1 MFIVRTM
8 NKGYHIDDRLKIT
21 VVMNPDKEFYRL
33 QLLFENEY
41 GKDRTFITGHYNTRK
56 DAEFARDFWTNMI
69 MDKRNDNIP
78 FELSYMENV
87 IEKAIEALHMIM
99 QRERTA

>member
-8 NKGYHIDDRLKIT
+8 NKEYHIDDRLKVT

-41 GKDRTFITGHYNTRK
+41 GKDRTFITGHYNTHK
-56 DAEFARDFWTNMI
+56 DAEFAMDFWTNMI
-69 MDKRNDNIP
+69 RDKRNDNIP

-87 IEKAIEALHMIM
+87 IEKAIEALHMITEK
-99 QRERTA
+99 ERTA

>member
-8 NKGYHIDDRLKIT
+8 NKEYHIDDRLKIT

-33 QLLFENEY
+33 RLLFENEY
-41 GKDRTFITGHYNTRK
+41 GKDHTFITGQYNTRK

-69 MDKRNDNIP
+69 RDKRNDNIP

-87 IEKAIEALHMIM
+87 IGKAIEALHMM
-99 QRERTA
+99 KERERTA

>member
-8 NKGYHIDDRLKIT
+8 NKEYHIDDRLKIS

-41 GKDRTFITGHYNTRK
+41 GKDRTFITGHYNTHK
-56 DAEFARDFWTNMI
+56 DAEFAKNFWTNMI
-69 MDKRNDNIP
+69 RDKRNDNIP

-87 IEKAIEALHMIM
+87 IEKAIEALHMIIE
-99 QRERTA
+99 RERIA

>member
-8 NKGYHIDDRLKIT
+8 NKEYHIDDRLKIS

-41 GKDRTFITGHYNTRK
+41 GKDRTFITGHYNTHK
-56 DAEFARDFWTNMI
+56 DAEFARNFWTNMI
-69 MDKRNDNIP
+69 RDKRNDNIP

-87 IEKAIEALHMIM
+87 IEKAIEALHMIIE
-99 QRERTA
+99 RERIA

>member
-8 NKGYHIDDRLKIT
+8 NKEYHIDDRLKIT
-21 VVMNPDKEFYRL
+21 VVMNPDREFYRL

-41 GKDRTFITGHYNTRK
+41 GKDRTFITGHYNTHK
-56 DAEFARDFWTNMI
+56 DAEFARDFWSNMI
-69 MDKRNDNIP
+69 RDERNDNIP
-78 FELSYMENV
+78 FELDYMENV

-99 QRERTA
+99 QRERIA

>member
-1 MFIVRTM
+1 MFIVRTR
-8 NKGYHIDDRLKIT
+8 NKEYHIDDRLKIS
-21 VVMNPDKEFYRL
+21 VVMNPDRKFYRL

-41 GKDRTFITGHYNTRK
+41 GKDRTFITGHYNARK
-56 DAEFARDFWTNMI
+56 DAEFAKDFWTNMI
-69 MDKRNDNIP
+69 RDERNDNIP
-78 FELSYMENV
+78 FELDYMEQV

>member
-8 NKGYHIDDRLKIT
+8 NKEYHIDDRLKIS

-41 GKDRTFITGHYNTRK
+41 GKDRTFITGHYNTHK

-69 MDKRNDNIP
+69 RDKRNDNIP
-78 FELSYMENV
+78 FELDHMEKV
-87 IEKAIEALHMIM
+87 IEKAIEALHMITE
-99 QRERTA
+99 RERTA

>member
-8 NKGYHIDDRLKIT
+8 NKEFHIEDRIQIT
-21 VVMNPDKEFYRL
+21 ISMNPDKEFYRL

-41 GKDRTFITGHYNTRK
+41 GKDRTFITGHYNTHK
-56 DAEFARDFWTNMI
+56 DAEFARNFWTNMI
-69 MDKRNDNIP
+69 RDKRNDNIP

-87 IEKAIEALHMIM
+87 IEKAIEALHMITEK
-99 QRERTA
+99 ERTA

>member
-1 MFIVRTM
+1 M
-8 NKGYHIDDRLKIT
+8 NKEYHIDDRLKIS

-41 GKDRTFITGHYNTRK
+41 GKDRTFITGHYNTHK

-69 MDKRNDNIP
+69 RDKRNDNIP
-78 FELSYMENV
+78 FELDHMEKV
-87 IEKAIEALHMIM
+87 IEKAIEALHMITE
-99 QRERTA
+99 RERTA

>member
-1 MFIVRTM
+1 MFIVRTSD
-8 NKGYHIDDRLKIT
+8 KEYHIDDRLKIT
-21 VVMNPDKEFYRL
+21 IVMNQDREFYRL

-41 GKDRTFITGHYNTRK
+41 GKDRTFITGHYNTHK

-69 MDKRNDNIP
+69 RDKRNDNIP
-78 FELSYMENV
+78 FELSYMEQV
-87 IEKAIEALHMIM
+87 IEKAIEALHMII

>member
-8 NKGYHIDDRLKIT
+8 NKEYHIDDRLKIT
-21 VVMNPDKEFYRL
+21 VVMNPDKELYRL

-41 GKDRTFITGHYNTRK
+41 GKDRTFITGHYNTHK
-56 DAEFARDFWTNMI
+56 DAEFARNFWTNMI
-69 MDKRNDNIP
+69 RDKRNDNIP

-87 IEKAIEALHMIM
+87 IEKAIEALHMIIEK
-99 QRERTA
+99 ERTA

>member
-8 NKGYHIDDRLKIT
+8 NKEYHIDDRLKIS

-41 GKDRTFITGHYNTRK
+41 GKDRTFITGHYNTHK
-56 DAEFARDFWTNMI
+56 DAEFARNFWTNMI
-69 MDKRNDNIP
+69 RDKRNDNTTV
-78 FELSYMENV
+78 ELDYMEKV
-87 IEKAIEALHMIM
+87 IEKAIEALHTIIEK
-99 QRERTA
+99 ERTA